1 MESNQINQIA
11 TESGIT
17 IKDVITLEKD
27 YMRVTL
33 TIYIDRKSIDFKIED
48 TSNLRDE
55 DSTIN
60 GLVSLIDLL
69 QSAKK
74 ISKQY
79 GITTL

>member
-60 GLVSLIDLL
+60 ALVSLIDLL

-79 GITTL
+79 GITRL